1 MAYDVRAD
9 ISAILAYCNEGDA
22 DPAARLA
29 LISTLSRYQEQL
41 RHLAQLKDAIDEH
54 GAMMDIRDSYG
65 KAVLIENPAV
75 RTYTK
80 VTKEAN
86 ATAAKL
92 LSIWKSIK
100 R

>member
-9 ISAILAYCNEGDA
+9 IEAILAYAEGPEA

-41 RHLAQLKDAIDEH
+41 RHLAQLKEAIDAH
-54 GAMMDIRDSYG
+54 GAMMDMRDSYG

-80 VTKEAN
+80 VAREAN
-86 ATAAKL
+86 GTAEKL
-92 LSIWKSIK
+92 IRIWKQIK
-100 R
+100 A

>member
-9 ISAILAYCNEGDA
+9 VGAILAYTERADA
-22 DPAARLA
+22 DPAARLT

-41 RHLAQLKDAIDEH
+41 KHLQQLKAAIDEH

-80 VTKEAN
+80 VAKEAN
-86 ATAAKL
+86 ATAGKL
-92 LSIWKSIK
+92 LTIWRSINK
-100 R
+100 